1 MYLALYVKGIHAP
14 RTSLQDLYDLEEYLS
29 SEMYIWPELKTWLR
43 DLRSTLDIMQRDS
56 RNPFSHD
63 YTFDDSVAAAQEVGH
78 RINDFQNRECQA
90 LKEQLV
96 DMEADGSGRVLLTR
110 FYSHKGEDGWPFIE
124 STAYLRNLGALD
136 ETDPHRPRVII
147 PNFLSSP
154 SNCVVPSSFYS
165 VCCRDECEALFA
177 SVELKVGEPSATP
190 GLLAQIVS
198 GLESDTMQVP
208 RNLSAAQLGR
218 LGEIAAVHDG
228 RIPLHGRL
236 FAQWMHHAYPRE
248 CRFPHE
254 AGTTSPLSQDEF
266 EGISGESAEASDEE
280 VAALMERSLALGH
293 KTVDDLP
300 WTLSEELIAPL
311 TEDWQVP
318 RARPDSPRFNR
329 VLVLV
334 VVVVSAALKM
344 VHSTHQ
350 LRSAS

>member
-29 SEMYIWPELKTWLR
+29 SEMYIWPELKTWIQ
-43 DLRSTLDIMQRDS
+43 DLRPTLALMQHES
-56 RNPFSHD
+56 RNPFSHE
-63 YTFDDSVAAAQEVGH
+63 YAFDDSVAVAQEVGH
-78 RINDFQNRECQA
+78 RINHFQNRECQA
-90 LKEQLV
+90 LKDQLV

-147 PNFLSSP
+147 PNFLSGP
-154 SNCVVPSSFYS
+154 SNCIVPSSFYS

-190 GLLAQIVS
+190 GLLAHIVS
-198 GLESDTMQVP
+198 GLESDTVQAP

-218 LGEIAAVHDG
+218 LDEIAAVNGG

-254 AGTTSPLSQDEF
+254 AGSTNPLTQQEF
-266 EGISGESAEASDEE
+266 ANKHGLEAEVSDEE
-280 VAALMERSLALGH
+280 IARYIEMGASLGSP
-293 KTVDDLP
+293 VVSLP
-300 WTLSEELIAPL
+300 WTHAEELIA
-311 TEDWQVP
+311 
-318 RARPDSPRFNR
+318 
-329 VLVLV
+329 
-334 VVVVSAALKM
+334 
-344 VHSTHQ
+344 THRDVDDETQ
-350 LRSAS
+350 P